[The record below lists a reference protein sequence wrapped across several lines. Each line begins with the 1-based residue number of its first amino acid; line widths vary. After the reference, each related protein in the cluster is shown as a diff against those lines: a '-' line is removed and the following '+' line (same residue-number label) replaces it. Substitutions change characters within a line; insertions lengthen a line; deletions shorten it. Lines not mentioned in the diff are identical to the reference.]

1 MSKKSM
7 INSEHVEEKHTLG
20 GRIAMLR
27 EEAGYTT
34 AELSRIIGVKE
45 MTFTNWEQDR
55 SEPRINKLVALS
67 GILGVSPA
75 FLMAELGKRKIKQ
88 PLSRSALQKKIQNM
102 SMEIDHLSELM
113 KSASKSLRKLKS
125 DIKIL

>member
-1 MSKKSM
+1 MSSKSM

-55 SEPRINKLVALS
+55 SEPRINNWSLYQAS
-67 GILGVSPA
+67 LGYRRR
-75 FLMAELGKRKIKQ
+75 F
-88 PLSRSALQKKIQNM
+88 
-102 SMEIDHLSELM
+102 
-113 KSASKSLRKLKS
+113 
-125 DIKIL
+125 